1 MNNQNKSLKECIT
14 DARVKGVAIGH
25 FNISN
30 SDGFTAVVN
39 AARELNV
46 PVIIGVSEGER
57 DYIGV
62 NEVSAMVKAYRAHTG
77 HPVFLNADHTYTFER
92 VKEAVDADFDSIIFD
107 GTELPIE
114 QNIKIAKQCVEYAK
128 SKNKDILVE
137 AEIGFIGKSS
147 KVLDTVPDGA
157 GVLTEVNDAV
167 NFVNETGIDL
177 LAPSVGNIHG
187 IVKTGE
193 PALNIARIKEIH
205 DAVNI
210 PLVLHGASGNS
221 NEDIKN
227 AINAGI
233 SIVHVNTEL
242 RVAYRNGLL
251 EALNAHPDE
260 ISPYRY
266 LKGAQ
271 SAMQKVVTEKLKL
284 FNKMS

>member
-1 MNNQNKSLKECIT
+1 MNNQNKSLKEYIT

-39 AARELNV
+39 AAHELNV

-57 DYIGV
+57 DYIGI
-62 NEVSAMVKAYRAHTG
+62 NEIAAMVKAYRDHTG
-77 HPVFLNADHTYTFER
+77 RPVFLNADHTYTFER
-92 VKEAVDADFDSIIFD
+92 VKEAIDAGFDSIIFD
-107 GTELPIE
+107 GTELSVE
-114 QNIKIAKQCVEYAK
+114 QNIKITKECIEYAK
-128 SKNKDILVE
+128 AKNSEILIE

-147 KVLDTVPDGA
+147 KILDSIPDGA
-157 GVLTEVNDAV
+157 GVLTEVKDAIQ
-167 NFVNETGIDL
+167 FTQETGVHM

-187 IVKTGE
+187 IVKGGE
-193 PALNIARIKEIH
+193 PSLNIQRIKEIH
-205 DAVNI
+205 DAVKI

-221 NEDIKN
+221 NDDILK
-227 AINAGI
+227 AIDAGI

-242 RVAYRNGLL
+242 RMAYKNGLI
-251 EALNAHPDE
+251 EALSTHPDE

-271 SAMQKVVTEKLKL
+271 NAMQKVVMEKLKL
-284 FNKMS
+284 FNKLN